1 MLPLSGTDSRRVMF
15 FVIMALWAVVGLCL
29 GLWFIS
35 EMSTSDGSSK
45 LYLLPWCVATGAV
58 ILFPSI
64 YLILKG
70 RFHPFHPL
78 VFPAW
83 SYFFPG
89 FCIGGLVVA
98 LGGAHPYI
106 LSLVQDESYSLPLTF
121 AYVMLGF
128 GGMSL
133 GYAVPYAHRFGKWIG
148 GWLPKWEIPN
158 NRIVFSALIL
168 MTIGLTNTL
177 VGFGLGILG
186 FQKVDEIGAFNGII
200 YLLSLFLLE
209 SSFLLWLYI
218 FRSERIGI
226 LQLIII
232 GLLMVTAFTK
242 SAFEGNRAG
251 LIQIFVLVAFA
262 YCFSGRKLT
271 IRHYTLGGVLVTLA
285 VIIGIIYGT
294 TFRTVKGSDEQISL
308 DQYVALVPATWN
320 RLTEQDPGTILV
332 NGISTLSERFDAISP
347 LAVVVSNYEALAPY
361 EEAWGINDNI
371 YVDTF
376 IFFIPRVVWP
386 DKPVSIDPS
395 RYGDLYFNYAENSF
409 TLTPMGDLLRNFGP
423 IGVPIGMFVLGMI
436 IRVLYSTLIEGQ
448 DFSHWRV
455 TLFFMMFTAISF
467 EGTFGLIIPM
477 LFKVGAAS
485 FLGLVIVRFCAGSLK
500 KIS

>member
-1 MLPLSGTDSRRVMF
+1 MLPFSGTGSRRVLF
-15 FVIMALWAVVGLCL
+15 FVILAIWAVVGLCL

-35 EMSTSDGSSK
+35 ELSASDGSSK

-58 ILFPSI
+58 ISFPSI

-98 LGGAHPYI
+98 LGGAQPYI
-106 LSLVQDESYSLPLTF
+106 LSLIQDDTYTLPLTF

-128 GGMSL
+128 GGLSL
-133 GYAVPYAHRFGKWIG
+133 GYAVPYAQRIGKWIS
-148 GWLPKWEIPN
+148 GWLPRWEIPN
-158 NRIVFSALIL
+158 NRIVLSGLVL
-168 MTIGLTNTL
+168 MTLGLTNTL
-177 VGFGLGILG
+177 AAFALGILG
-186 FQKVDEIGAFNGII
+186 FQKVEEIGAFNGII

-209 SSFLLWLYI
+209 SSFLLWLYV
-218 FRSERIGI
+218 FRSKRIGI
-226 LQLIII
+226 LQIMIV
-232 GLLMVTAFTK
+232 GLLLVTAVTK
-242 SAFEGNRAG
+242 SAFQGNRAG
-251 LIQIFVLVAFA
+251 LILIFVLVAFA

-271 IRHYTLGGVLVTLA
+271 ARHYTIGGVLVTLA
-285 VIIGIIYGT
+285 VVFGIIYGT
-294 TFRTVKGSDEQISL
+294 TFRNVKGSEEQISL
-308 DQYVALVPATWN
+308 DQYVTLVPATWN
-320 RLTEQDPGTILV
+320 RLVEQDPGTTLV
-332 NGISTLSERFDAISP
+332 NGFSTLSERLDAISP

-395 RYGDLYFNYAENSF
+395 RYGDLYFNFPENSF

-423 IGVPIGMFVLGMI
+423 IGVPIGMFILGMI

-448 DFSHWRV
+448 DFSYWRI
-455 TLFFMMFTAISF
+455 TLFFMMFTTISF
-467 EGTFGLIIPM
+467 EGTFGLIIPI
-477 LFKVGAAS
+477 LFKVGVAS
-485 FLGLVIVRFCAGSLK
+485 FFGLVIVRFCAGSLK
-500 KIS
+500 KIA